1 MRNVVSSFVLML
13 AVITTVSAQSGS
25 ITGKVWGKDSSA
37 ASAVTVR
44 VKDQKL
50 RTTTNIQGIYT
61 LSVVRPGEQT
71 IIFSGPGY
79 KETSKKVTVKSGETV
94 TLNIELDESDVR
106 LSEVTVYGA
115 TRRLQKITDAPASI
129 SVVLPSEI
137 ERANTHGQLAKTLD
151 NFPGVD
157 VVQSGMNDFNVNTRG
172 FNNSINRRVLV
183 LLDGRDMST
192 PLLNLVEW
200 NSFQTTLSD
209 VSKIEVVR
217 GPGSALFGTNAY
229 NGVINITSN
238 APRDVI
244 GTRVSVTGGQ
254 YGTFRGNV
262 RHAGEIGDNL
272 SYKVAANYSRQK
284 QAWISSRDTISSHAD
299 HGSLEYPGLAPD
311 VIDGRNRRAG
321 VDSIGNIANLI
332 AANDIA
338 ESISGTARVDY
349 NLSSDEIITAEIGAS
364 RYGGEYF
371 VNTTGRILINDV
383 EKPYARLAYNSK
395 NWNVQANWSRRNA
408 LSPHIVMNA
417 NATSSERSDVGVID
431 AQWND
436 AFLDEKLRL
445 ILGASHEY
453 QHVNTTTVGASP
465 LLSPDDLHNNF
476 SGFYGQFEYKLL
488 DNLQLIGAARYD
500 RSTFFD
506 SQFSPKGGIVY
517 TPIQDHTF
525 RLTVNRSFLRPSY
538 GDKFRRSTIG
548 GLQPTAS
555 LATIDSIIFAQTGAK
570 LNLPATAPKGVP
582 QILFLGNPNIGVETA
597 FSYELGYKGIITK
610 DLFVTVDAYW
620 NRRTNFISQALGGLA
635 KDYYTPVRYV
645 NNPQADS
652 ILRDF
657 YNKELAKTNAGSY
670 DRYGGLS
677 LDVQTGKAAF
687 SISPTNIG
695 LINEYGVELGVNY
708 YVTNNLLVSA
718 NFASLSYDIVENKV
732 AAQKI
737 VPNTSPVRVNLGAQY
752 EEKGMFDV
760 GVSIHGAKGFEWVAG
775 LVQGSVP
782 EYWVV
787 NFNAGYNFTKEL
799 RLGVNVFNLLDR
811 AHYEIFGG
819 TILHRYAT
827 AELSLMIP

>member
-1 MRNVVSSFVLML
+1 MRNIVSSLVIML
-13 AVITTVSAQSGS
+13 AVVATVSAQSGN
-25 ITGKVWGKDSSA
+25 ITGKVSGKDSSV
-37 ASAVTVR
+37 ASVVTVR
-44 VKDQKL
+44 IKDQKL
-50 RTTTNIQGIYT
+50 RTTTNIQGVYT
-61 LSVVRPGEQT
+61 LSVVRPGEQA
-71 IIFSGPGY
+71 IIFSGQGY
-79 KETSKKVTVKSGETV
+79 KETSKKVTVKEGETV
-94 TLNIELDESDVR
+94 TLDMVLEELDVR
-106 LSEVTVYGA
+106 MSEVTVYGA
-115 TRRLQKITDAPASI
+115 ARRMQKITDAPAAV

-137 ERANTHGQLAKTLD
+137 ERANSHGQLAKTLD

-209 VSKIEVVR
+209 VNKIEVVR
-217 GPGSALFGTNAY
+217 GPGSALFGANAY
-229 NGVINITSN
+229 NGVINISSN

-244 GTRVSVTGGQ
+244 GTRLSVTGGQ
-254 YGTFRGNV
+254 YETFRGNI
-262 RHAGEIGDNL
+262 RHAGEISDNL

-284 QAWISSRDTISSHAD
+284 QAWVSSRDTISSHANS
-299 HGSLEYPGLAPD
+299 GSLEYPGLAPD

-321 VDSIGNIANLI
+321 VDSIGNIATLI
-332 AANDIA
+332 AENDIA

-349 NLSSDEIITAEIGAS
+349 SLSSDEVITAEIGAS

-395 NWNVQANWSRRNA
+395 NWSVQGNWSRRNA
-408 LSPHIVMNA
+408 MSPHIVMNA
-417 NATSSERSDVGVID
+417 TATSSERSDVGVVD

-436 AFLDEKLRL
+436 SFVDEKLRL

-453 QHVNTTTVGASP
+453 QHVNTSTVGASP
-465 LLSPDDLHNNF
+465 LLSPDNLHNNF
-476 SGFYGQFEYKLL
+476 TGVYGQFEYKLL
-488 DNLQLIGAARYD
+488 DNLQLIGAARFD
-500 RSTFFD
+500 RSTFVE

-538 GDKFRRSTIG
+538 GDKFRRSIIG
-548 GLQPTAS
+548 GLQPTAN
-555 LATIDSIIFAQTGAK
+555 LAIVDSIVFAQTGVD
-570 LNLPATAPKGVP
+570 LNFAPGVP

-597 FSYELGYKGIITK
+597 MSYEFGYKGIITK

-635 KDYYTPVRYV
+635 KDYYTPIRSG
-645 NNPQADS
+645 NAQADS
-652 ILRDF
+652 IVRDF
-657 YNKELAKTNAGSY
+657 FNKELAKTNAGSY

-677 LDVQTGKAAF
+677 LDVQTGRPAF

-708 YVTNNLLVSA
+708 YVTNNLLASA

-737 VPNTSPVRVNLGAQY
+737 VPNTSPVRVNLGLQY
-752 EEKGMFDV
+752 EEKGMYDV
-760 GVSIHGAKGFEWVAG
+760 GVNIHGAKGFEWVAG

-787 NFNAGYNFTKEL
+787 NLNAGYNFTKDL

-811 AHYEIFGG
+811 KHYQIFGG
-819 TILHRYAT
+819 TILRRYAT
-827 AELSLMIP
+827 AEVSYIIQ